1 VQAAL
6 ADCQP
11 SGARGPDADHKSCG
25 LASHAAKGTAD
36 LPPPEPRAGIRRGSL
51 RPCQIR
57 ARTSGK
63 PRSPAGIHGYRER
76 PLTWTRAGRPPRSS
90 SARRQE
96 LRLSTTLSAGVGG
109 ASEDVVGL
117 IEPSSQ
123 PWPGRGGSPARPSL
137 KVLPNEHSGRHTAT
151 GSSRDKATGDTC
163 VPVSQ
168 PTTPTPPPSSGGR
181 FPNAMKSGFHHFP
194 TC

>member
-137 KVLPNEHSGRHTAT
+137 KSYRMNTAGATQPQVAAVTRPQVTPASPSPSQQLLPHPRARAAVFRTL
-151 GSSRDKATGDTC
+151 
-163 VPVSQ
+163 
-168 PTTPTPPPSSGGR
+168 
-181 FPNAMKSGFHHFP
+181 
-194 TC
+194 